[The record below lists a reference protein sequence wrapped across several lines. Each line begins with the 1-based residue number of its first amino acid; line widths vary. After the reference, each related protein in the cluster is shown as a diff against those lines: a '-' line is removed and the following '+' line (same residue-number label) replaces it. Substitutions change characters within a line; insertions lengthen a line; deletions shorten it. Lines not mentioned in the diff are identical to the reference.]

1 MASEAGKM
9 PLVGAGSGLAL
20 STSWNARG
28 RGTAREMVEDVAR
41 LGFERME
48 LSYVPPGLM
57 VGLAEAL
64 EESGVQVASIHNPL
78 PAPEDAEGKAM
89 APSAVEWLASPD
101 VELWGR
107 AVAAAKQTIELA
119 AELGAKGVVVHFGKV
134 DVASRQREMMAL
146 IRERGREDAAF
157 GALREE
163 AWAARQA
170 AAPRHVERAV
180 EAALRL
186 GEAAR
191 AVGVWVGAETR
202 DGYHEVPSAEEFE
215 ALLGATQRAGL
226 PVGYWHDCGHAAKQ
240 ELLGYQAR
248 GQLLRRWGSETVG
261 IHLHDCADGRDHLA
275 PGTGEVD
282 FGFVA
287 ETLRAGALRTL
298 ELGPGISVAAV
309 REGREVLKR
318 YGLGQ

>member
-1 MASEAGKM
+1 MVPGTGTM
-9 PLVGAGSGLAL
+9 PVVSGGAGLAL

-28 RGTAREMVEDVAR
+28 RATAREMAEDVAR
-41 LGFERME
+41 LGFGRME
-48 LSYVPPGLM
+48 LSYVPPGLL

-64 EESGVQVASIHNPL
+64 EETGVQVASIHNPL

-101 VELWGR
+101 AALWRR
-107 AVAAAKQTIELA
+107 AVDAAKHTIALA

-134 DVASRQREMMAL
+134 DVPSRQRELMTL

-157 GALREE
+157 VALREE

-170 AAPRHVERAV
+170 AAPRHLERAV

-191 AVGVWVGAETR
+191 AMGVWVGAETR

-215 ALLGATQRAGL
+215 VLLGATQRAGL

-275 PGTGEVD
+275 PGAGEVD

-298 ELGPGISVAAV
+298 ELGPGISENGV
-309 REGREVLKR
+309 RDGREVLKKF
-318 YGLGQ
+318 GLGD